1 MPFDVK
7 KALAEIADDLKDK
20 AQDML
25 DASQIDDRVAAGF
38 RRVADALD
46 GLAGRTDRLDT
57 DETTDDGGAE
67 TDAANRPRTG
77 AKTST
82 KES

>member
-1 MPFDVK
+1 MAFDVK
-7 KALAEIADDLKDK
+7 KVVGDIVDDVRDK
-20 AQDML
+20 AQEML
-25 DASQIDDRVAAGF
+25 DASQVDDRIAHSL

-57 DETTDDGGAE
+57 DETTDEGGTE